1 MIIRGR
7 TRNPFVSDRAGQPK
21 EPIMAVAAGS
31 VIYAARYVKQTST
44 AINQATHAQI
54 NPTTVSR
61 TDPGGAGDPG
71 DREHL
76 VTKKGLGV
84 TIFGNDY
91 TALLALV
98 GSAAANIVIGTYGA
112 AGALEK
118 LTVKNVKFVGVPQAI
133 DIPENDA
140 GGKIGKFAIH
150 GDCEWAN
157 SDTFATMLVAAA
169 DGA

>member
-1 MIIRGR
+1 
-7 TRNPFVSDRAGQPK
+7 
-21 EPIMAVAAGS
+21 MAVAAGS
-31 VIYAARYVKQTST
+31 VIYAARYVKQTTT

-54 NPTTVSR
+54 NPMTVYK

-71 DREHL
+71 DREHI
-76 VTKKGLGV
+76 VTRRGLGV

-98 GSAAANIVIGTYGA
+98 ASAPANIVIGTYGA

-133 DIPENDA
+133 DIPENDS
-140 GGKIGKFAIH
+140 GGKIGKFAIQ
-150 GDCEWAN
+150 GQCEWGT
-157 SDTFATMLVAAA
+157 SDTFALMLVAAA
-169 DGA
+169 ET